1 MSSVVPRSW
10 AVAVLALVRNVMV
23 VGRVDAD
30 GRRRLVRRLR
40 QGPEDKLG
48 RSVAVHSTFSV
59 APRGRPDCGFLI
71 LSDKF

>member
-10 AVAVLALVRNVMV
+10 AVAVLALVRTVMV

-40 QGPEDKLG
+40 QGPEDQLG
-48 RSVAVHSTFSV
+48 RSVAVHSKFSV
-59 APRGRPDCGFLI
+59 ARRGRPDCGFLI